1 MRMRAD
7 RLNEAVER
15 WRARLTPVVAGGR
28 RTFVLDEG
36 EGTPIVLLHGIP
48 TSSYL
53 WRDVAAWLTDGQ
65 RVIAPD
71 LLGFG
76 MADMPADADLTPAGQ
91 ADFLSGVL
99 GQLGVERFALVVHDY
114 GALVGAEL
122 LARDPE
128 RVTHLTVLN
137 TSFWSEDWRGGSRLN
152 PFRLLRLPGVGKLAF
167 AVARPFML
175 RLAFAPYLSARRF
188 PSDETLAVYWQPFER
203 GFADTLLQL
212 ARSDIPTDDD
222 FRRWRRVLADYAGPS
237 LVVWGLRDPTFTAER
252 GATVGRLLPHARV
265 VGLRRSN
272 HFVPEDR
279 PVALARLI
287 AAEFAS
293 ARREYANG

>member
-1 MRMRAD
+1 
-7 RLNEAVER
+7 VF
-15 WRARLTPVVAGGR
+15 VAGR

-36 EGTPIVLLHGIP
+36 AGESILLLHGIP

-53 WRDVAAWLTDGQ
+53 WREVAQWLSGER

-76 MADMPADADLTPAGQ
+76 LADMPSDADLTPAGQ
-91 ADFLSGVL
+91 ADIVGDLL
-99 GQLGVERFALVVHDY
+99 GQLGVDRFALVVHDY

-122 LARDPE
+122 LVRDPE

-137 TSFWSEDWRGGSRLN
+137 TSLWSEDWRGGSRLN
-152 PFRLLRLPGVGKLAF
+152 PYRLLRLPGVGELAF
-167 AVARPFML
+167 RVARPFML
-175 RLAFAPYLSARRF
+175 RLAFAPYLASRRF
-188 PSDETLAVYWQPFER
+188 PSDETLAVYWHPFGR
-203 GFADTLLQL
+203 GFANTLLQL

-222 FRRWRRVLADYAGPS
+222 FRRWRGALAGYEQPS

-252 GATVGRLLPHARV
+252 GAAIGHLLPQARV
-265 VGLRRSN
+265 VGLRHSN

-279 PVALARLI
+279 PVALSRLI
-287 AAEFAS
+287 SAELS
-293 ARREYANG
+293 GGLGTEQRH